1 LPEITTKT
9 YLINFSIKEEGLE
22 AQMLGIIVAK
32 ERLTLEE
39 QKNTLTS
46 NISNHRKTILKLEN
60 ETLR

>member
-9 YLINFSIKEEGLE
+9 SLINFSIKEEGLE
-22 AQMLGIIVAK
+22 AQLLGIIVAK
-32 ERLTLEE
+32 ERPTLEE